1 MAITGAEIVYAC
13 KKANVWNTAVACGVG
28 DGFRGMPI
36 SASPTNELVVDDS
49 LGQLFATDAT
59 PGATKLDVTVPAYA
73 RYNDE
78 VVFSMLAAVF
88 GTATA
93 PALHAGGALSKDH
106 ILKIAPNVDGL
117 FFTLAGKLGTG
128 FVDEIPSW
136 KIAKVVVTWETGKPV
151 QFAFSGPGID
161 LVVDSA
167 INTLTT
173 FNNVTILETSNRA
186 YMAQTT
192 FLLNSQGGIAL
203 AAGDKIAPSKAVLTL
218 ERKLTGV
225 PGSYVSAGAGRD
237 LIDEPTNDGPFTATL
252 DFTFPR
258 LTSNAGQLDVKNN
271 APKKCEIIMTGPIIE
286 GAIPYLIKFQM
297 PHLKPSDD
305 KHPHKQGIIDN
316 TRTYQVMGADAAPLG
331 MTGNTDPCWCYLT
344 NKINTTLTA

>member
-1 MAITGAEIVYAC
+1 MAITGAEVVYAC
-13 KKANVWNTAVACGVG
+13 KKANVWNTPVPCGAG
-28 DGFRGMPI
+28 DGFRGLPI
-36 SASPTNELVVDDS
+36 SASPTNELIVDDS
-49 LGQLFATDAT
+49 LGQLYATDAT
-59 PGATKLDVTVPAYA
+59 PGVTKLDVSVPTYA

-78 VVFSMLAAVF
+78 VILSMLAAVF

-93 PALHAGGALSKDH
+93 PVLHAGGAAAYDH

-117 FFTLAGKLGTG
+117 FFTLAGKLGSS

-136 KIAKVVVTWETGKPV
+136 KIAKLVATWETGKPT

-161 LVVDSA
+161 LVVDSTV
-167 INTLTT
+167 NTLTT
-173 FNNVTILETSNRA
+173 FNNVTILETANRA

-192 FLLNSQGGIAL
+192 FLLNDQDGAAL
-203 AAGDKIAPSKAVLTL
+203 VAGDKIGPSKVVLTL

-225 PGSYVSAGAGRD
+225 PGSYVSAGAGHD
-237 LIDEPTNDGPFTATL
+237 LIDEPSNDGPFTATL

-258 LTSNAGQLDVKNN
+258 LKDNAGQLDVKNN
-271 APKKCEIIMTGPIIE
+271 KAKKCEIIMTGPMAE

-305 KHPHKQGIIDN
+305 KHSHKQGIIDN
-316 TRTYQVMGADAAPLG
+316 TRTYQVMGAVAAPLG
-331 MTGNTDPCWCYLT
+331 MAGNTDPCWCYLT